1 VLDEILNRAPNRHA
15 PYVGEAAFA
24 TKAGIHASAILK
36 EPETYEHV
44 KPELV
49 GNRRRVLVSDQAGKS
64 NLVYELERLGIDV
77 RRDDARIGGLLDEVK
92 AREAVGYA
100 YEGADASFE
109 LLARRLLGE
118 VPKFFTVDSFRVMV
132 EKRHNAVGKLVT
144 VSEATVKVFL
154 SGEDQPLWSV
164 AEGNGPVNALDQAL
178 RKDLGRYQKHIENI
192 ELVDYKVRILTGGTE
207 AVTRVLV
214 ESQDIATGE
223 RWFTVGVSPNIIDA
237 SFEALVDSLNYKLLK
252 VVAKAEAAA

>member
-1 VLDEILNRAPNRHA
+1 
-15 PYVGEAAFA
+15 
-24 TKAGIHASAILK
+24 
-36 EPETYEHV
+36 
-44 KPELV
+44 
-49 GNRRRVLVSDQAGKS
+49 
-64 NLVYELERLGIDV
+64 
-77 RRDDARIGGLLDEVK
+77 
-92 AREAVGYA
+92 VGYA

-118 VPKFFTVDSFRVMV
+118 VPQFFTVDSFRVMV

-154 SGEDQPLWSV
+154 RGEDQPLWSV

-178 RKDLGRYQKHIENI
+178 RKDLGRYQKHIEHI

-207 AVTRVLV
+207 AITRVLV
-214 ESQDIATGE
+214 ESQDTATGE

-252 VVAKAEAAA
+252 VVAKAEAA